1 MRELKLLVLL
11 YALLVSVST
20 LHSQEIEEVLITGSN
35 LKDTELDSSPI
46 EQISSDDF
54 DKFNINNIAEI
65 SKFLNSSSG
74 SRFQTNAL
82 EGVDQGMASITLRG
96 LNQASTLLLIN
107 SKRHTFAGTPSN
119 DGEGYI
125 DANIIPEIAFRNIEI
140 LKEGATTAYGSD
152 ALAGVINFK
161 TYKEFEGF
169 KIRFGDQTAENN
181 NNKETNFGLLFGT
194 KLLGLNAVFGFN
206 QLDRSPF
213 AASEIPQIAELA
225 ISGLGNTF
233 ILTDDDTVNDGL
245 YAGEYTSG
253 QVVPDPNCEQNG
265 GILDGFCRFRYG
277 TRFNLY
283 NDENHNKIYLS
294 LSNNNHDFT
303 LLTSSVQVNDNPQSP
318 SYPALPFLSREIN
331 PGEGGSPFN
340 VPVRWLGRPLGAQY
354 PSPLSP
360 KDISQYHLSYSY
372 LLALNNFEIDL
383 SLTTSEHKNEH
394 NRPDIIDSRF
404 QQALLGNGG
413 ENGDLTWNIFDHT
426 QNSPELIDFVRG
438 AEISTKDGGLTTL
451 ETVARSSFNDF
462 NYAFGIQLNN
472 ETLDI
477 EYNDLARAEFD
488 SDGKITKTADLFFL
502 GGGQNVDESRNKYG
516 AFFEGEQEFFGS
528 LGLRL
533 AARYEKVDNFS
544 SLDPKLSLRFS
555 PIEEI
560 TFRIS
565 RGTSFTMPSMAQMFS
580 SDINLGS
587 VRDLDDNIFV
597 RQARIG
603 NPDLKPATSTN
614 SNFGFVYD
622 SDVNRFSLDYWE
634 IDYRN
639 RIEAESSQALLDLD
653 PQGPSITRNE
663 NGELIAVTTTYFNEE
678 NTLISGIDLS
688 YEHNFDLDDNG
699 QLEFALK
706 GTSFFEFLTP
716 DQSADGS
723 ENILVNRIGK
733 FNFDTHTHALPRNRI
748 NSFLTW
754 KYKEY
759 ETGLNA
765 RYISSYENNRSIPDS
780 AASLGYR
787 SKVDSFLVFD
797 LSFELPIGVLF
808 NNVSLD
814 GKFALINLFDE
825 DPPLLYDAPDFSFD
839 TRVHDPRGRML
850 NIQFELGLMD

>member
-11 YALLVSVST
+11 YALLASVNT

-152 ALAGVINFK
+152 AVAGVINFK

-181 NNKETNFGLLFGT
+181 NNKETNFGLLFGA
-194 KLLGLNAVFGFN
+194 KFLGLNAVFGFN

-213 AASEIPQIAELA
+213 SASEIPQIAELA

-294 LSNNNHDFT
+294 LSSNNHDFT

-404 QQALLGNGG
+404 QQALIGNGG

-716 DQSADGS
+716 DQSSDGS